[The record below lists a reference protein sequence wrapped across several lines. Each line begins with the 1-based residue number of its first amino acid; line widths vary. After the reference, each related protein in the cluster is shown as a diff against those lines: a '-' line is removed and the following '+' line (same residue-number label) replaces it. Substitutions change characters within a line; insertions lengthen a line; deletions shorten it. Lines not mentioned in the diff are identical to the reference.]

1 LARNALTEKAIVP
14 KHSTWSQSVCDFFFK
29 WHGRRGN
36 RIAQRGQIPVNL
48 GAAPGRIAHLLDI
61 KDVRTVFGTLEFVE
75 VFKIF
80 FTNPPPCSLR
90 RIWTAWEGA
99 RGTKANPIEGELSSM
114 VF

>member
-1 LARNALTEKAIVP
+1 MTEKAIVP

-75 VFKIF
+75 VFKILF
-80 FTNPPPCSLR
+80 HESAPPVR
-90 RIWTAWEGA
+90 FAGIWTAWEGA